1 MKALRHWSVRHAG
14 GLRRVYDVFRKYA
27 PSLAVVVR
35 LVGRERSEKLFAPLE
50 RAAKGLL
57 FDCRMCGQCVL
68 SSTGMACPE
77 NCGKE
82 MRNGPCGGVRP
93 DGGCEVKPK
102 MRCVWLEAGEG
113 RKRIAG
119 QAPAEALLLPPVD
132 QRHRGRSTWLQI
144 AARED
149 VLPVLEQRPALRA
162 LERPKHDFE
171 RACESGRFLVTAEI
185 APPDSSDCTELLQRA
200 SRFRGLVD
208 ALNITDGA
216 GAHCHLS
223 SVAAAAVLTANGHTA
238 VCQMACRDRNRLA
251 LQGDLLGAAALGV
264 RNFLCLTGDD
274 IRNGDHPGAK
284 AVFDLD
290 AVSLLGIARGL
301 RDAGRFASGR
311 KLEAAPNL
319 FLGAAANPF
328 VPPYAERVTN
338 LEQKINA
345 GAQFIQT
352 QFCFDLELLENFMRA
367 VRARG
372 LHERCR
378 ILVGV
383 GALRSAK
390 GLRWM
395 AQHVPGVHVPEKV
408 IQRVAHARD
417 QALEGKKILL
427 ETIAALRGIEGV
439 AGVHLM
445 GHKNEDLLADA
456 IVESGLRTRVDLDKS
471 EGGVERHCCSAMP
484 GSTA

>member
-1 MKALRHWSVRHAG
+1 MKALRHWSVRHAPV
-14 GLRRVYDVFRKYA
+14 LRRVYDAFKRYA
-27 PSLAVVVR
+27 PSFGVLMR
-35 LVGRERSEKLFAPLE
+35 LVGRERSEKLFSPLE
-50 RAAKGLL
+50 RVAKGLF

-82 MRNGPCGGVRP
+82 MRNGPCGGVRL
-93 DGGCEVKPK
+93 DEGCEVKPE
-102 MRCVWLEAGEG
+102 MRCVWLEAAEG
-113 RKRIAG
+113 QKRMADETSTG
-119 QAPAEALLLPPVD
+119 ALLLPPVD
-132 QRHRGRSTWLQI
+132 QRYRGRSTWLQI
-144 AARED
+144 IAKEE
-149 VLPVLEQRPALRA
+149 VLPVLEQRAAFRV
-162 LERPKHDFE
+162 LERPKYDFE
-171 RACESGRFLVTAEI
+171 RACESGRFLVTVEI
-185 APPDSSDCTELLQRA
+185 APPDSPDCTELLKRA
-200 SRFRGLVD
+200 SNFRGLAD
-208 ALNITDGA
+208 ALNLTDGA
-216 GAHCHLS
+216 GANCHLS
-223 SVAAAAVLTANGHTA
+223 SVAGAAVLTANGYTA

-251 LQGDLLGAAALGV
+251 IQGDLLGAAALGV

-301 RDAGRFASGR
+301 RDAGQFASGR
-311 KLEAAPNL
+311 KLDAAPNL

-328 VPPYAERVTN
+328 VPPFANRVIN
-338 LEQKINA
+338 LEKKINA

-352 QFCFDLELLENFMRA
+352 QFCFDLGLLENFMRE

-390 GLRWM
+390 GLHWM
-395 AQHVPGVHVPEKV
+395 AQHVPGVHVPEKI
-408 IQRVAHARD
+408 IQRVANAQN

-445 GHKNEDLLADA
+445 GHKNEDTLADA
-456 IVESGLRTRVDLDKS
+456 IAESGLRTRV
-471 EGGVERHCCSAMP
+471 A
-484 GSTA
+484 

>member
-14 GLRRVYDVFRKYA
+14 GLRRVYEAFRKSA
-27 PSLAVVVR
+27 PSLEGVVR
-35 LVGRERSEKLFAPLE
+35 LVGRERCEKLILPLE
-50 RAAKGLL
+50 RVVKRHL
-57 FDCRMCGQCVL
+57 FDCQMCGQCVL

-93 DGGCEVKPK
+93 DGGCEVKPE
-102 MRCVWLEAGEG
+102 MRCVWLEAAEG
-113 RKRIAG
+113 RKGMADE
-119 QAPAEALLLPPVD
+119 ASAESLLLPPVD
-132 QRHRGRSTWLQI
+132 QRHHGRSTWLWII
-144 AARED
+144 ASENG
-149 VLPVLEQRPALRA
+149 LPVVEQRPALRA
-162 LERPKHDFE
+162 LERPKYGFE
-171 RACESGRFLVTAEI
+171 RACESGRFLVTVEI
-185 APPDSSDCTELLQRA
+185 APPDSSDCTDLLKRA
-200 SRFRGLVD
+200 AYFRGLAD

-216 GAHCHLS
+216 GANCHLS

-238 VCQMACRDRNRLA
+238 VCQMTCRDRNR
-251 LQGDLLGAAALGV
+251 LGAAALGV

-290 AVSLLGIARGL
+290 AVSLLGVARGL
-301 RDAGRFASGR
+301 RDEGRFASGR
-311 KLEAAPNL
+311 KLDAAPNL

-328 VPPYAERVTN
+328 VPPYADRVVN
-338 LEQKINA
+338 LEKKINA

-352 QFCFDLELLENFMRA
+352 QFCFDPGLLENFMRE

-383 GALRSAK
+383 GALRNAK

-408 IQRVAHARD
+408 IQRVANAPD

-427 ETIAALRGIEGV
+427 ETIAALREIEGV
-439 AGVHLM
+439 AGMHLM
-445 GHKNEDLLADA
+445 GFKNEAMLADA
-456 IVESGLRTRVDLDKS
+456 IAESGLRTRV
-471 EGGVERHCCSAMP
+471 A
-484 GSTA
+484 

>member
-1 MKALRHWSVRHAG
+1 MKALRHWSVRHAR
-14 GLRRVYDVFRKYA
+14 GLRRVYDAFKRFA
-27 PSLAVVVR
+27 PSFGVLVR
-35 LVGRERSEKLFAPLE
+35 LVGWERSEKLFLPLE
-50 RAAKGLL
+50 RVAKGLF

-82 MRNGPCGGVRP
+82 MRNGPCGGVRL
-93 DGGCEVKPK
+93 DEGCEVKPE
-102 MRCVWLEAGEG
+102 MRCVWLEAAEG
-113 RKRIAG
+113 QKRMADETSAG
-119 QAPAEALLLPPVD
+119 ALLLPPVD
-132 QRHRGRSTWLQI
+132 QRYRGRSTWLQI
-144 AARED
+144 IANED
-149 VLPVLEQRPALRA
+149 ALPVLGQRAAFRA
-162 LERPKHDFE
+162 LERPKYDFE
-171 RACESGRFLVTAEI
+171 RACESGRFLVTVEI
-185 APPDSSDCTELLQRA
+185 APPDSPDCTELLKRA
-200 SRFRGLVD
+200 SYFRGLVD
-208 ALNITDGA
+208 ALNLTDGA
-216 GAHCHLS
+216 GANCHLS
-223 SVAAAAVLTANGHTA
+223 SVAGAAVLTANGHTA

-251 LQGDLLGAAALGV
+251 IQGDLLGAAALGV

-301 RDAGRFASGR
+301 RDAGQFASGR
-311 KLEAAPNL
+311 KLDAAPNL

-328 VPPYAERVTN
+328 VPPFADRVVN
-338 LEQKINA
+338 LEKKISA

-352 QFCFDLELLENFMRA
+352 QFCFDLGLLENFMRE

-383 GALRSAK
+383 GALRNAK
-390 GLRWM
+390 GLHWM
-395 AQHVPGVHVPEKV
+395 AQHVPGVHVPEKI
-408 IQRVAHARD
+408 IQRVASAQD

-445 GHKNEDLLADA
+445 GHKNEDTLADA
-456 IVESGLRTRVDLDKS
+456 IAESGLRTRV
-471 EGGVERHCCSAMP
+471 A
-484 GSTA
+484 

>member
-1 MKALRHWSVRHAG
+1 MEGLRHWSVRHAG
-14 GLRRVYDVFRKYA
+14 GLRRVYEAFKRHT
-27 PSLAVVVR
+27 PSFDVVVR
-35 LVGRERSEKLFAPLE
+35 LVGRERSEKLFLPLE
-50 RAAKGLL
+50 RVAKGLF
-57 FDCRMCGQCVL
+57 FDCQMCGQCVL

-82 MRNGPCGGVRP
+82 MRNGPCGGVRL
-93 DGGCEVKPK
+93 DGGCEVKPE
-102 MRCVWLEAGEG
+102 MRCVWLEVAEG
-113 RKRIAG
+113 WKRMADE
-119 QAPAEALLLPPVD
+119 APAESFLLPPVD

-144 AARED
+144 IASED
-149 VLPVLEQRPALRA
+149 VLPVLEQRAALCA
-162 LERPKHDFE
+162 LERPKYDFE
-171 RACESGRFLVTAEI
+171 RACESGRFLVTVEI
-185 APPDSSDCTELLQRA
+185 APPDSPDCTELLKRA
-200 SRFRGLVD
+200 AYFRGLVD

-216 GAHCHLS
+216 GANCHLS
-223 SVAAAAVLTANGHTA
+223 SVAGAAVLTANGHTA
-238 VCQMACRDRNRLA
+238 VCQMTCRDRNRLA
-251 LQGDLLGAAALGV
+251 MQGDLLGAAALGV

-301 RDAGRFASGR
+301 RDEGRFASGR
-311 KLEAAPNL
+311 KLDAAPNL

-328 VPPYAERVTN
+328 VPPYADRVVN
-338 LEQKINA
+338 LEKKINA

-352 QFCFDLELLENFMRA
+352 QFCFDPGLLENFMRE

-390 GLRWM
+390 SLRWM

-408 IQRVAHARD
+408 IQRVANAQD

-439 AGVHLM
+439 AGMHLM
-445 GHKNEDLLADA
+445 GYKNEDMLADA
-456 IVESGLRTRVDLDKS
+456 IAESGLRTRV
-471 EGGVERHCCSAMP
+471 A
-484 GSTA
+484 